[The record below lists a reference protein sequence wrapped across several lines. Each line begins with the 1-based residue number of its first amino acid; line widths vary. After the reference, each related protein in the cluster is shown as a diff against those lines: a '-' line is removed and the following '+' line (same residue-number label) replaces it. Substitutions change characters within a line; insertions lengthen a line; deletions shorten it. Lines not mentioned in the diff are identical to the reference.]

1 MAVQL
6 KNNATS
12 LIPAALSSTA
22 TTLTV
27 TAGDGAKFPTL
38 GTGEYFQLTIT
49 DVIGNYEIVRVTAR
63 TDDTM
68 TITRAQSGT
77 LAVSFPAYS
86 RAELRVTVENAML
99 SAGDYLL
106 L

>member
-22 TTLTV
+22 TTLTI
-27 TAGDGAKFPTL
+27 TTGDGAKFPTL
-38 GTGEYFQLTIT
+38 STGDYFQLTIT
-49 DVIGNYEIVRVTAR
+49 DVAGNYEIVKVTAR
-63 TDDTM
+63 ADDTM
-68 TITRAQSGT
+68 TIVRAQSGT
-77 LAVSFPAYS
+77 LAVPFPAYS

>member
-49 DVIGNYEIVRVTAR
+49 DVNGNYEIVQVTAR
-63 TDDTM
+63 IDDIM
-68 TITRAQSGT
+68 TVVRGQSGT
-77 LAVSFPAYS
+77 LAIPFPAYS